1 MSLNCSKHSDIH
13 SDQTN
18 NLLQYTYAAKNNE
31 KNKKKQSKHIRKT
44 DKKAV
49 VFTCPFIAYHL
60 FDLRSGYILDTNME

>member
-1 MSLNCSKHSDIH
+1 MK
-13 SDQTN
+13 
-18 NLLQYTYAAKNNE
+18 

>member
-31 KNKKKQSKHIRKT
+31 KKQKKTKQTHTKNR
-44 DKKAV
+44 
-49 VFTCPFIAYHL
+49 
-60 FDLRSGYILDTNME
+60 